1 MKKGRMIVGVVAAAL
16 AWGQPVLRSTD
27 PVVNGGSY
35 APGIAPGSIFVVFG
49 TNLAGPDVVLN
60 QSLPLQTA
68 LGGVSVRFTPVGG
81 GAAINALMIYTTR
94 NQVAGLLPSSAT
106 PGDYNVTV
114 TYNNQTSAAARVSVV
129 ARNFGI
135 VSADSSGSGQAQVQ
149 NYRTSTEWDLNRVAR
164 GRLGPF
170 TTAPANPGQVLVI
183 WGTGLGADSASDL
196 TGGVSQNFTA
206 NTRVI
211 LAGREITPAYA
222 GRSSGL
228 PGTDQINFTLPA
240 DAPTGCSV
248 PLQVRIGD
256 SYSNTTYI
264 AIAAAGRNA
273 CQHPY
278 LTEQTLTRLAEGGT
292 MVTGSFSLLKQST
305 SISVQ
310 GMSLDMTTEAIGG
323 SFQRIGVG
331 GLAEVSEGMDMPV
344 GACQVYRSR
353 GDQEALL
360 LGPPPVQPLDA
371 GAQLTLNGPNASNV
385 AVPRDADSRSYY
397 KSLAQ
402 TTSLPGG
409 IPGLPG
415 GLPNIPGLGGS
426 GSPVIAQGTY
436 TLRGTGG
443 ADIGPFSATVTVP
456 QPITWTNKSSITNI
470 TRSSGVTVTW
480 SGGGTSDFVSIIGTS
495 AQRVGGTDTRP
506 IYQAVIFTCI
516 TNASARTFTVPASV
530 LTQLPPDA
538 GPEGMSVLGIQ
549 QFGDGRDGRFTAP
562 LTAGGNTD
570 FALFNFTIGELK
582 SVSYR

>member
-1 MKKGRMIVGVVAAAL
+1 MQKKGFAIGIVAAAL

-60 QSLPLQTA
+60 QSLPLQTT
-68 LGGVSVRFTPVGG
+68 LGGVSIRFAPVSGG
-81 GAAINALMIYTTR
+81 TAINAMMVYTTR
-94 NQVAGLLPSSAT
+94 NQVAGLLPSSAA

-114 TYNNQTSAAARVSVV
+114 TYNNQTSPAARVSVV

-149 NYRTSTEWDLNRVAR
+149 NYRTGTEWDLNRVAR

-183 WGTGLGADSASDL
+183 WGTGLGADSSSDL
-196 TGGVSQNFTA
+196 NGGVSQNFTA

-211 LAGREITPAYA
+211 LAGREIAPAYA

-278 LTEQTLTRLAEGGT
+278 YTEQQLIRVAEGGT
-292 MVTGSFSLLKQST
+292 LVVGHISLGKQGTG
-305 SISVQ
+305 ISQQ
-310 GMSLDMTTEAIGG
+310 GMTLDMTIESVTA
-323 SFQRIGVG
+323 SFHRIGVG
-331 GLAEVSEGMDMPV
+331 GMGEASEGYGIAIGSCM
-344 GACQVYRSR
+344 VYRSR

-360 LGPPPVQPLDA
+360 AGPPPPQPLDA
-371 GAQLTLNGPNASNV
+371 GAELTLNGPNANNI
-385 AVPRDADSRSYY
+385 AIPRDAETKSYF
-397 KSLAQ
+397 KTLAQ
-402 TTSLPGG
+402 TMSLPGG
-409 IPGLPG
+409 TPGLPG
-415 GLPNIPGLGGS
+415 GLPSIPGLGGS
-426 GSPVIAQGTY
+426 GTPVIAQGTY
-436 TLRGTGG
+436 TVRGTGG
-443 ADIGPFSATVTVP
+443 ADVGAFTASVTIP
-456 QPITWTNKSSITNI
+456 QPLTWTNKGSISQI
-470 TRSSGVTVTW
+470 TRASGVRVEW
-480 SGGGTSDFVSIIGTS
+480 SGGGGNDRVSILGTS
-495 AQRVGGTDTRP
+495 AERVGGTESRP
-506 IYQAVIFTCI
+506 IYSATVFVCI
-516 TNASARTFTVPASV
+516 ANASDRNFTVPPAV
-530 LTQLPPDA
+530 LTQLPASPGPD
-538 GPEGMSVLGIQ
+538 GLSILGVQ
-549 QFGDGRDGRFTAP
+549 QFNDGTAGRFSAP
-562 LTAGGNTD
+562 LRAGGNTD
-570 FALFNFTIGELK
+570 YATFNYSIGELK
-582 SVSYR
+582 TVTYR